1 MDVSSVRRKWYM
13 DTHDW
18 KKGHDMHLEGQVEEL
33 TKESMFSIAVYCIL
47 SSKQDYTNHIFYYS
61 QLGKRGLFVPE
72 TVLNTGKDKLGEILS
87 GVVYPYEKVQ
97 YIIDAAEMWL
107 DSSFDL
113 PERIIE
119 DVNNG
124 NGKQF
129 EHRDEIA
136 KTIPGIGKKN
146 ASFMQNKCGAEKV
159 PVIDTNMLSFL
170 ADMGVIS
177 GKKEYTDSVR
187 GISGKKYNECEM
199 LFPEAIDIYKS
210 LFWDETTLPDCIL
223 PENLT
228 IALWQAALWC
238 KVSTGY
244 NRSVK
249 RADPRIL
256 EVRYLIDSNEIEP
269 IMTPHERKAR
279 KTRHFRKTNIQET
292 SKTTQM
298 CLC

>member
-1 MDVSSVRRKWYM
+1 MDVSAVRKKWYM
-13 DTHDW
+13 DVNAW
-18 KKGHDMHLEGQVEEL
+18 IEGYDMHKEGQAFNL
-33 TKESMFSIAVYCIL
+33 TKKSMFSIAVYCIL
-47 SSKQDYTNHIFYYS
+47 SSRQDYTNHIFYYK
-61 QLGKRGLFVPE
+61 QLEKRGLLDAE
-72 TVLNTGKDKLGEILS
+72 AVLDAGKNKLEEILS
-87 GVVYPYEKVQ
+87 AVVYPHEKVQ
-97 YIIDAAEMWL
+97 YIIDAAEMWS

-113 PERIIE
+113 PARIIE

-177 GKKEYTDSVR
+177 SKKEYTDSVR
-187 GISGKKYNECEM
+187 GISDKKYGECEM
-199 LFPEAIDIYKS
+199 LFPKAIDIYKS
-210 LFWDETTLPDCIL
+210 LFWDETTLPDFIL
-223 PENLT
+223 PEDLT

-238 KVSTGY
+238 KVSIGY
-244 NRSVK
+244 NRPVK

-256 EVRYLIDSNEIEP
+256 DYTFLIEPDEIEP
-269 IMTPHERKAR
+269 AMTPYERKAR
-279 KTRHFRKTNIQET
+279 KTRHFRKIDIQET
-292 SKTTQM
+292 QKTTQM

>member
-1 MDVSSVRRKWYM
+1 MDISAVRRKWYM
-13 DTHDW
+13 DEIDW
-18 KKGHDMHLEGQVEEL
+18 KKGYDIHKEAQAFNL
-33 TKESMFSIAVYCIL
+33 TKKSMFSIAVYCIL
-47 SSKQDYTNHIFYYS
+47 SSRQDYTNHIFYYN
-61 QLGKRGLFVPE
+61 QLKKRGLLDSE
-72 TVLNTGKDKLGEILS
+72 AVLALKKEKLYEILN
-87 GVVYPYEKVQ
+87 GVVYPYEKAQ
-97 YIIDAAEMWL
+97 YIIDAAEMWS

-113 PERIIE
+113 PTRIIE

-170 ADMGVIS
+170 VDMGMIS
-177 GKKEYTDSVR
+177 SKKEYTDSVR
-187 GISGKKYNECEM
+187 GISNKKYDECEL
-199 LFPEAIDIYKS
+199 LFPKAIEVYKNLFEVEAN
-210 LFWDETTLPDCIL
+210 LPDFISL
-223 PENLT
+223 EDLT

-249 RADPRIL
+249 RADSRIL
-256 EVRYLIDSNEIEP
+256 EFTYLIDSDEIEP
-269 IMTPHERKAR
+269 AMTPHERKAR
-279 KTRHFRKTNIQET
+279 KTRHFRKTNVQEDPA
-292 SKTTQM
+292 TTLD
-298 CLC
+298 CFF